1 MKRLVS
7 PLLALASLLP
17 AALAQDAA
25 EPQPTPAAVTPARE
39 VDPTLEKLE
48 KMPPEKMEKIKKAVN
63 DASVYVGGI
72 RLQEALQKLTEAE
85 AIEPELFIVQN
96 LKGAVLT
103 KMRLF
108 DSARQAFQKAQKLN
122 PASFHPKFNLAEI
135 SFVEAAEKTRKGE
148 TGAAPLWASAQQQ
161 FQALLAGNADEA
173 TKKLMQFKVVICQ
186 LQQGKTAEAEK
197 MAAGFSYID
206 DEPIYYMSHAAIEFS
221 KADKE
226 AAQEWINAANRVWST
241 APQAVTV
248 YMDSF
253 IELGWVETLSL

>member
-1 MKRLVS
+1 M
-7 PLLALASLLP
+7 LP
-17 AALAQDAA
+17 VALAQDAA
-25 EPQPTPAAVTPARE
+25 TEPPAPPPAAAPVRE

-48 KMPPEKMEKIKKAVN
+48 KMSAEKVEKIKKAVN
-63 DASVYVGGI
+63 DASTYVGGI

-85 AIEPELFIVQN
+85 AIEPELFVVQN

-103 KMRLF
+103 KMRMF
-108 DSARQAFQKAQKLN
+108 DSARESFKKAEKLN

-148 TGAAPLWASAQQQ
+148 TAGAAALWASAQKQ
-161 FQALLAGNADEA
+161 FEGLITGKADEA
-173 TKKLMQFKVVICQ
+173 TKKLMQFKVVICL

-197 MAAGFSYID
+197 MAGGFSYID
-206 DEPIYYMSHAAIEFS
+206 DEPVYYMSHAAVEFS
-221 KADKE
+221 KSDKE

-253 IELGWVETLSL
+253 IELGWVETLGL